1 MRRKVKVQLWMLLTT
16 LNNKTANK
24 ISMNFKFYSTN
35 VNKHYRID
43 PSESHHSSAILHF
56 SMINAE
62 NLFQFQRELASTGG
76 TSIIFRKE
84 RASIEKSDRNS
95 AHGRDYSCFTLYS
108 SVMNKK
114 YAISHPNTGVYAL
127 YQSNNGSLGMA
138 EPRLHDPRQCAREFR
153 ACDKISRSDT
163 RNRKTDFNALS
174 NRPSKVCYWK

>member
-1 MRRKVKVQLWMLLTT
+1 
-16 LNNKTANK
+16 
-24 ISMNFKFYSTN
+24 MNFKFYSTN

-62 NLFQFQRELASTGG
+62 NLFQFQRELASTSG

-95 AHGRDYSCFTLYS
+95 AHGRDYSCFTLCS

-138 EPRLHDPRQCAREFR
+138 EPRLHDLANVHASFVHATR
-153 ACDKISRSDT
+153 SRDPIRGT
-163 RNRKTDFNALS
+163 GKQILM
-174 NRPSKVCYWK
+174 PSQIGPPKFVIESSFDYV